1 MIRYFGSYEGKLK
14 TFLLLLVLFLAVAIY
29 VSFHLLVVSRNAIF
43 EEVRQRIALAADAVG
58 SDLRIEDAPFPGRDE
73 AFVESPFSQ
82 SQFSRIARRH
92 DLVSLEL
99 LDPGGRVVVSSLAG
113 RVGAA
118 DGGWAE
124 MSNGE
129 RLRLSSGTT
138 ILSSLR
144 SEGGAQYATMAGY
157 RPLLDRAGRLRGV
170 LRIEDRAENLAHV
183 ERSLRILSAIQAT
196 GLSALLILIFFF
208 ARWLLAPYRRL
219 LATAD
224 QARVLETATETG
236 TGEPDLLV
244 SSFQAV
250 LEKMRSQELELQRF
264 RSSRV
269 EDPEDSFPAESL
281 AESLTSG
288 MITFDRQGKVRLVNP
303 AALQILGRSR
313 ADVEGVHY
321 VQLLGGPEG
330 LGGLVKDGLE
340 RGVPRSREMVP
351 LRRPDGK
358 EIHLGVGLSPILRA
372 AGEVEGL
379 VCLLSDLTEIGHL
392 RERVALKEN
401 LARLGELS
409 AGIAHEFRNSLAT
422 ILGYA
427 RLIARGSDPEQ
438 RDMGASIEK
447 EVHGIRTVV
456 QDFLQFARPAPLNL
470 TEVRLGELLN
480 DLGREMTAPDPALPF
495 QVVVSGEFPPL
506 MADESLLKQA
516 FHNLIR
522 NAAQS
527 RNGRGVQVTI
537 TGSVEEGDTLRI
549 DVADDGPGIPPEALP
564 RIFTPFFT
572 TRADGTGLG
581 LPLVQKT
588 IVSHDGTIQVT
599 SAVGAGTRFLIRLP
613 LRRPAEPLN
622 PY

>member
-1 MIRYFGSYEGKLK
+1 MS
-14 TFLLLLVLFLAVAIY
+14 
-29 VSFHLLVVSRNAIF
+29 
-43 EEVRQRIALAADAVG
+43 
-58 SDLRIEDAPFPGRDE
+58 
-73 AFVESPFSQ
+73 
-82 SQFSRIARRH
+82 
-92 DLVSLEL
+92 
-99 LDPGGRVVVSSLAG
+99 
-113 RVGAA
+113 GA
-118 DGGWAE
+118 
-124 MSNGE
+124 E

-138 ILSSLR
+138 VLSSLR
-144 SEGGAQYATMAGY
+144 SEGGAQYATMSGY
-157 RPLLDRAGRLRGV
+157 RPLLDRAGRLRGI
-170 LRIEDRAENLAHV
+170 LRIEDSAENLAHV
-183 ERSLRILSAIQAT
+183 ERSLKILSAIQAA

-224 QARVLETATETG
+224 QARILETATETG
-236 TGEPDLLV
+236 AGEPDLLV

-250 LEKMRSQELELQRF
+250 LEKLRSQELELQRF
-264 RSSRV
+264 RSSRL
-269 EDPEDSFPAESL
+269 ENPEEVFPAESL
-281 AESLTSG
+281 AQSLTSG
-288 MITFDRQGKVRLVNP
+288 MITFDRQGNVRLVNP
-303 AALQILGRSR
+303 AALQIMGRSR
-313 ADVEGVHY
+313 AEVEGVHY
-321 VQLLGGPEG
+321 VQLFGGLEG
-330 LGGLVKDGLE
+330 LGGLVRDGLE

-351 LRRPDGK
+351 LRRPDGR

-372 AGEVEGL
+372 AGGVEGL
-379 VCLLSDLTEIGHL
+379 VCLLSDLTEIGQL

-438 RDMGASIEK
+438 REMGSSIAK
-447 EVHGIRTVV
+447 EVQGIRTVV
-456 QDFLQFARPAPLNL
+456 QNFLQFARPAPLNL
-470 TEVRLGELLN
+470 AEVRLGDLLN
-480 DLGREMTAPDPALPF
+480 DLGREMTVPDPARPF
-495 QVVVSGEFPPL
+495 RVVVSGEFPPL

-522 NAAQS
+522 NAAES
-527 RNGRGVQVTI
+527 RNGQGVQVTI
-537 TGSVEEGDTLRI
+537 TGSVEERDTLRI

-599 SAVGAGTRFLIRLP
+599 STLGAGTRFLIRLP